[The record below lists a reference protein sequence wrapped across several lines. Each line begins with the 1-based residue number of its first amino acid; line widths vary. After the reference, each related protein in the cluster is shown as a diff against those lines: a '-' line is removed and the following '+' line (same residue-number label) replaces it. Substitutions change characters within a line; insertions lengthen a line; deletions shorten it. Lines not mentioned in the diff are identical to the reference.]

1 MKQFKFTL
9 LLIVA
14 LTTIISSCDT
24 GSNIKYVQRNKVL
37 VLNEGNHL
45 AQDGSVYVYDE
56 DTKMMTPNAFAKAN
70 NNKKLGATLMSG
82 TFSNYGIGYL
92 LCSNPDKIEVINVLN
107 MKTLTNP
114 IEANLSNTRE
124 IALGGE
130 FIFVTNAGETRVE
143 NPDGSYSYTESYVSV
158 YNASNNNPVDTIHV
172 GTDAHGMLYFENAL
186 YVGTKEGIVK
196 LRRDGSRFVTE
207 EVYQDE
213 EYTGAVKH
221 LCYYNNRIY
230 ASIPGYGV
238 IEYDP
243 YDDRTRNRFDMANC
257 LDPYTGY
264 ITIDSEGRLYSY
276 ATDWDSETSG
286 IYVLSLATGELEEI
300 YSGMNLYSVG
310 VSTYSG
316 NLFTS
321 EANGFATNST
331 MDIIDL
337 KTGYSVGSQTTGIGT
352 FRYLF
357 FSYFEEDTTTEEK

>member
-24 GSNIKYVQRNKVL
+24 VSNVKYVQRNKVL
-37 VLNEGNHL
+37 ILNEGNYK
-45 AQDGSVYVYDE
+45 AQEGSVYVYDE

-158 YNASNNNPVDTIHV
+158 YNASNNNPVDTVHV

-196 LRRDGSRFVTE
+196 F
-207 EVYQDE
+207 
-213 EYTGAVKH
+213 
-221 LCYYNNRIY
+221 
-230 ASIPGYGV
+230 
-238 IEYDP
+238 
-243 YDDRTRNRFDMANC
+243 
-257 LDPYTGY
+257 
-264 ITIDSEGRLYSY
+264 
-276 ATDWDSETSG
+276 
-286 IYVLSLATGELEEI
+286 
-300 YSGMNLYSVG
+300 
-310 VSTYSG
+310 
-316 NLFTS
+316 FTS
-321 EANGFATNST
+321 SENWFGMTYPEDREIVKAEIANKIKS
-331 MDIIDL
+331 
-337 KTGYSVGSQTTGIGT
+337 GYYPEQ
-352 FRYLF
+352 LWQ
-357 FSYFEEDTTTEEK
+357 K